1 MLKAMCILGSGPENR
16 GELAHVVIGS
26 WSGTDFTTYCV
37 LTESVQEGADV
48 EKEVDDQEEDSSL
61 PDENEAVS
69 VHDGCTDE
77 FYRSGLFGLN
87 PLLAR
92 IWQKNGAGACKR
104 YDIEMLI
111 GHVNACGCA
120 SLGGKPL
127 SRPRASSRTSQKK
140 QRRRLVLCKYPSLF
154 VGSLQS

>member
-1 MLKAMCILGSGPENR
+1 M
-16 GELAHVVIGS
+16 VIGS
-26 WSGTDFTTYCV
+26 WGGTGYTTHFF

-48 EKEVDDQEEDSSL
+48 EKEVDDQEEDSAM
-61 PDENEAVS
+61 PDENEEVS
-69 VHDGCTDE
+69 VQDGCTDE
-77 FYRSGLFGLN
+77 FDKSGLSGLN

-92 IWQKNGAGACKR
+92 IWEKSGAGACKR

-111 GHVNACGCA
+111 GQVNVCGCA

-140 QRRRLVLCKYPSLF
+140 QRRRFVLCKYPRLF
-154 VGSLQS
+154 VGFLQS